1 MSMDR
6 PPRVPKSAPKVRLTI
21 MSGPGAGQVVE
32 LTRCV
37 TLIGS
42 RAGCKLQLRS
52 PDVAP
57 VHAAV
62 INTAEDVYLR
72 DLMSRTGT
80 YRSDLPVM
88 LEKLEDGDTL
98 RIADWE
104 LGVAISAYT
113 VDTLSDLPHVT
124 LEPEPTAFGVELNG
138 SGQLIKLNRPVGLV
152 GRRDGCDVTINNRH
166 VSRAHLLLFTYAGQP
181 VFCDLLSNNG
191 VMLDGVRARFG
202 VLHSGD
208 CLDVGPQR
216 VRMILPGVSRRE
228 PGGTGPQ
235 PMSDSVQ
242 RSASASTDVMGGSGE
257 GTVVPLAEDN
267 SDRIDIRAAERE
279 RR

>member
-21 MSGPGAGQVVE
+21 MSGPGAGQIVE
-32 LTRCV
+32 LSRCV
-37 TLIGS
+37 TIIGS

-62 INTAEDVYLR
+62 VNTAEDVYLR

-104 LGVAISAYT
+104 LGVEISAYT

-124 LEPEPTAFGVELNG
+124 LEPAPTAFGVELNG
-138 SGQLIKLNRPVGLV
+138 TGQLVKLNRPVGLV
-152 GRRDGCDVTINNRH
+152 GRRDGCDVMINNRH
-166 VSRAHLLLFTYAGQP
+166 ISRAHLLLFTYAGQP

-191 VMLDGVRARFG
+191 VMLDGARARFG
-202 VLHSGD
+202 TLHSGD
-208 CLDVGPQR
+208 YLDVGPQR
-216 VRMILPGVSRRE
+216 VRMILPGINRRE
-228 PGGTGPQ
+228 AEGSGTQ
-235 PMSDSVQ
+235 SATDSAQ
-242 RSASASTDVMGGSGE
+242 RSASPATDAMEGSGE

-267 SDRIDIRAAERE
+267 SDRIDIRAAESD